1 MTENARAGT
10 FCQSAVFA
18 LLVSG
23 VHRKRSAPDDGS
35 FDSTAISYRQARVVA
50 APFAGWASSGLAWNT
65 CCGSAGWSTTLG
77 AHSTGWRP

>member
-1 MTENARAGT
+1 MFEDENGEPDNPVNLMTENARAGT

-50 APFAGWASSGLAWNT
+50 APFAG
-65 CCGSAGWSTTLG
+65 
-77 AHSTGWRP
+77 